1 MGCIDDVL
9 TIRAIVL
16 ILGFGPS
23 ENQKVVRTKVKNRFV
38 KKKDN
43 IQTFGVLANIEHKF

>member
-9 TIRAIVL
+9 TIRANVL

-23 ENQKVVRTKVKNRFV
+23 ENQKVVQIHIYLVPVKNRFV
-38 KKKDN
+38 KN
-43 IQTFGVLANIEHKF
+43 ISFRLMAC